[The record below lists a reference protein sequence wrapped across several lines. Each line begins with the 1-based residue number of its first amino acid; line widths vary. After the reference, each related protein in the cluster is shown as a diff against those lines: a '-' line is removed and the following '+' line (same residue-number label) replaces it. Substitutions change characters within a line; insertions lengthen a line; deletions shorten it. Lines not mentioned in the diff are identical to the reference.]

1 MRSLNDLK
9 KFAREAASLLRREK
23 DLAAYEVYCSSS
35 EHKVARLNYT
45 SDIPSRGIEELKS
58 LDADGFSLRI
68 VTRRDPHETG
78 SASIAGDLSTA
89 AVREALIR
97 ARDALVVDPHF
108 PGLPSGSHRVK
119 ESSILAQDGSDL
131 VRAKDS
137 VLATAAWNIIAGAI
151 EEFQQQSPLKLA
163 RPGLV
168 LGGDVSLIRDRVA
181 IYNPAF
187 EEVQTDE
194 CGHFIS
200 SVTVLVEG
208 FDAKGTAT
216 AIGGSLGEMTDAAG
230 RLGGEAVRRALEL
243 RHGERPDAGEYRVVM
258 GPQPL
263 AEILNYVVMPSLT
276 TAAFRAASSAYLG
289 RFGAKIMDER
299 LSLADDP
306 RMRENP
312 IRRRITCEGLPSGR
326 TELVNDGRLVGLLSN
341 FYDSYRLLNDEH
353 RADKL
358 GPAAAELKADFSPRS
373 GYRLGDG
380 AARRFDAH
388 PGTAGTGVVMRTRD
402 GVEPADLI
410 AAIVDGIYIGRV
422 WYTYPI
428 NGQRAGDF
436 TCTISGDSYV
446 IRGGKLAAPLAPNC
460 LRINGNIEQL
470 FTQPLAVARK
480 SEPAVVWGAPEAYF
494 VPALAVKDMMLSAI
508 GAAESD

>member
-1 MRSLNDLK
+1 
-9 KFAREAASLLRREK
+9 
-23 DLAAYEVYCSSS
+23 
-35 EHKVARLNYT
+35 
-45 SDIPSRGIEELKS
+45 
-58 LDADGFSLRI
+58 
-68 VTRRDPHETG
+68 
-78 SASIAGDLSTA
+78 
-89 AVREALIR
+89 
-97 ARDALVVDPHF
+97 
-108 PGLPSGSHRVK
+108 
-119 ESSILAQDGSDL
+119 
-131 VRAKDS
+131 
-137 VLATAAWNIIAGAI
+137 
-151 EEFQQQSPLKLA
+151 
-163 RPGLV
+163 
-168 LGGDVSLIRDRVA
+168 
-181 IYNPAF
+181 
-187 EEVQTDE
+187 
-194 CGHFIS
+194 
-200 SVTVLVEG
+200 
-208 FDAKGTAT
+208 
-216 AIGGSLGEMTDAAG
+216 
-230 RLGGEAVRRALEL
+230 
-243 RHGERPDAGEYRVVM
+243 M

-306 RMRENP
+306 RMPENP

-326 TELVNDGRLVGLLSN
+326 TELVNGGRLVGLLSN
-341 FYDSYRLLNDEH
+341 FYDSHRLLNDEH
-353 RADKL
+353 RAEKL
-358 GPAAAELKADFSPRS
+358 GPAAAGLNMDFPPRS